1 MTWIEKDFDS
11 FLFGMS
17 QSWKD
22 YVDEPEDKEEYIEVK
37 EPQHIQAILRAE
49 QEGKAKAQEESIF
62 KIIDQAPSP
71 KTNNPSDRKFIQDDR
86 ERIYP
91 QQQTNQTTQPSQPPS
106 KNKKQDTHKDKQ
118 PKQNDRNPQQN
129 TNNQEKQTTK
139 GGPAKQAPKNNKN

>member
-62 KIIDQAPSP
+62 KIID
-71 KTNNPSDRKFIQDDR
+71 
-86 ERIYP
+86 
-91 QQQTNQTTQPSQPPS
+91 
-106 KNKKQDTHKDKQ
+106 
-118 PKQNDRNPQQN
+118 
-129 TNNQEKQTTK
+129 
-139 GGPAKQAPKNNKN
+139 